1 MDYNKLSQTA
11 HAAAKANGWY
21 EKVQPINTYL
31 MLTKS
36 ELYEALDAFR
46 ANKYCTH
53 PDLFILQEEL
63 NIFYDI
69 LEESHKK
76 EVVSDFKENIKD
88 TFEDEI
94 ADTVI
99 RICDFCGW
107 YGIELGEVKMVNTW
121 SKGAYD
127 LDLVD
132 MDILITN
139 LFTNCQVR
147 TPINY
152 KTHTKN
158 LMNLAFI
165 KLLGM
170 LESIAEVYNFDLE
183 QHINLK
189 LAYNA
194 TRGYKH
200 GNKVL

>member
-1 MDYNKLSQTA
+1 MNYNKLSQTA

-21 EKVQPINTYL
+21 DKVQPINTYL

-46 ANKYCTH
+46 GNKYCTH

-69 LEESHKK
+69 LGESHKK
-76 EVVSDFKENIKD
+76 EVISDFKENIKD
-88 TFEDEI
+88 TFEDEM

-107 YGIELGEVKMVNTW
+107 YGIELGPVKKIQTKP
-121 SKGAYD
+121 KGRFDSDLVYLDKIITSTYD
-127 LDLVD
+127 LTDKEQIGMSFV
-132 MDILITN
+132 
-139 LFTNCQVR
+139 
-147 TPINY
+147 Y
-152 KTHTKN
+152 
-158 LMNLAFI
+158 
-165 KLLGM
+165 LLGA
-170 LESIAEVYNFDLE
+170 LESVAQVYNFDLE

-189 LAYNA
+189 LSYNA
-194 TRGYKH
+194 TRGHKH